1 MLRLLFFIISLV
13 TPSLSMI
20 SLNTIKGTGKSESS
34 SKKTP
39 VTILVHGLDS
49 SSKTWE
55 KTMPHLDGPSVAVD
69 QRGSGYSPLGNPDNF
84 SQSVLVED
92 LHQVITANAP
102 NDDEKVVL
110 IGHSLGGRV
119 VLGYAA
125 TYPDK
130 IAALVI
136 EDMDIEERSPTSNG
150 LVQLKPYDGVFDRQ
164 RNSKESLVQA
174 LKEVGYPDSFV
185 ERALGNGR
193 LEPNAK
199 APQSSTW
206 WSHISPDFRK
216 LCYEHVLSTSQGKA
230 DCRTLASLFKEKKI
244 DFSIH
249 VLVAGKD
256 GTVCI
261 EESIQEMNEILGDEQ
276 LTIHRYPNAGHSIHS
291 TEALK
296 YQETI
301 NDIISKC

>member
-1 MLRLLFFIISLV
+1 MLKLLFFTLLL

-20 SLNTIKGTGKSESS
+20 SLNTIKGTGKSEGS
-34 SKKTP
+34 SKNP

-55 KTMPHLDGPSVAVD
+55 TTMPHLDGPSVAVD

-84 SQSVLVED
+84 SQSALVED
-92 LHQVITANAP
+92 LHQVITANS
-102 NDDEKVVL
+102 NDEKVVL

-119 VLGYAA
+119 VLSYAA

-136 EDMDIEERSPTSNG
+136 EDMDIEERIPTSNG
-150 LVQLKPYDGVFDRQ
+150 LVQLKDYDGVFDRQ
-164 RNSKESLVQA
+164 RDSKEALIQA
-174 LKEVGYPDSFV
+174 LKHVGYPDSFV

-193 LEPNAK
+193 LEQNAK

-206 WSHISPDFRK
+206 WSHINPDFRK

-230 DCRTLASLFKEKKI
+230 DCRTLASLFKENKI
-244 DFSIH
+244 DFPIH
-249 VLVAGKD
+249 VLLAGKE

-261 EESIQEMNEILGDEQ
+261 EDSIQEMKEILGDEQ
-276 LTIHRYPNAGHSIHS
+276 LTVHRYPDAAHSIHS
-291 TEALK
+291 TEPLK
-296 YQETI
+296 YQGTI
-301 NDIISKC
+301 NDIIRKC